1 MNPEQVTAIHRS
13 RLAVI
18 YIRQSTYQQVLH
30 HQESQRRQRGLIQR
44 AKALGWPTDKIL
56 EVDDDLGHSAS
67 RSSHRLGFHEMVSE
81 TALGKVGLILALEV
95 SRLCR
100 ANRDWYHLLDICSV
114 TGTLIADAEGL
125 YDPRA
130 YNDRL
135 LLGLKGTL
143 SEAELHIMKQ
153 RMAEAIREK
162 AKRGEFRFRLPPGL
176 VWDEAGQIQ
185 KHPDE
190 QVASVLDLIFER
202 FEQLGSVNQT
212 QRSLAEEGVRV
223 PVLGGRKGKLVW
235 KPPSYRYV
243 HRVLT
248 NPLYAGTYA
257 FGQRQTEEV
266 LDSNQRPVKRQK
278 PKPPKDWHALIPDHH
293 EGYISGEQFEKNLG
307 DIASNRRGSEFVG
320 AAREGDSLLQGL
332 VLCGRCGRSMKVAY
346 SRRPRTTRYRCADR
360 NKQTGSTIC
369 QSFGAVRL
377 ERAVEELVLEC
388 LRPLGVEAMIEAADG
403 YSEASERQQQY
414 WQQQVERARYESD
427 VAQRAYD
434 AVDPMNRLVAREL
447 ERRFEKAL
455 EGLEAVEKEAEV
467 ALQALDKPLSASDKE
482 RLKSYGENLPELWS
496 APTTRAQERKRIVRC
511 LIQQVVVTVPTEGCR
526 LKADVHWSGGERTVV
541 EVPKGKSGVHRY
553 VSDPELIELIRQLA
567 REFSDVQIA
576 RILHRKRLRTPKGLT
591 FTTYRIAGLR
601 NNYGIPP
608 APKLPRKGEDIYT
621 ALEAGKILG
630 VDRGTVIRWVEA
642 GLLRGSQA
650 TDGAPWRIRV
660 TEEDRQRLTAT
671 QVDEQWLPLKGAALA
686 LGVSSQTVLQ
696 KLKSGELEGK
706 RVRVGRRSGWRIH
719 LLQRTCDNQPP
730 LFHDFSK

>member
-1 MNPEQVTAIHRS
+1 MNPEQVTAFHCS
-13 RLAVI
+13 RLAVV
-18 YIRQSTYQQVLH
+18 YIRQSTYQQVVH

-44 AKALGWPTDKIL
+44 AKALGWPRDKIL

-81 TALGKVGLILALEV
+81 TALGKIGLILALEV

-153 RMAEAIREK
+153 RMVEAIREK

-176 VWDEAGQIQ
+176 VWDEAGKIQ

-190 QVASVLDLIFER
+190 QVANVLGQIFER

-212 QRSLAEEGVRV
+212 QRSMAEEGIRV
-223 PVLGGRKGKLVW
+223 PVLEGRKGKLVW

-266 LDSNQRPVKRQK
+266 IDSNQRPVKRQK

-293 EGYISGEQFEKNLG
+293 EGYISAEQFEKNLG

-320 AAREGDSLLQGL
+320 AAREGESLLQGL
-332 VLCGRCGRSMKVAY
+332 VLCGRCGRPMKVAY

-388 LRPLGVEAMIEAADG
+388 LRPLGVEAMIEAAAG
-403 YSEASERQQQY
+403 YSEASGRQRQY
-414 WQQQVERARYESD
+414 WQQQVERAGYEAD
-427 VAQRAYD
+427 IARRAYE
-434 AVDPMNRLVAREL
+434 AVDPLCNRL
-447 ERRFEKAL
+447 
-455 EGLEAVEKEAEV
+455 GNV
-467 ALQALDKPLSASDKE
+467 AL
-482 RLKSYGENLPELWS
+482 N
-496 APTTRAQERKRIVRC
+496 
-511 LIQQVVVTVPTEGCR
+511 
-526 LKADVHWSGGERTVV
+526 
-541 EVPKGKSGVHRY
+541 
-553 VSDPELIELIRQLA
+553 
-567 REFSDVQIA
+567 
-576 RILHRKRLRTPKGLT
+576 
-591 FTTYRIAGLR
+591 
-601 NNYGIPP
+601 
-608 APKLPRKGEDIYT
+608 
-621 ALEAGKILG
+621 AGK
-630 VDRGTVIRWVEA
+630 R
-642 GLLRGSQA
+642 
-650 TDGAPWRIRV
+650 
-660 TEEDRQRLTAT
+660 
-671 QVDEQWLPLKGAALA
+671 
-686 LGVSSQTVLQ
+686 
-696 KLKSGELEGK
+696 
-706 RVRVGRRSGWRIH
+706 
-719 LLQRTCDNQPP
+719 
-730 LFHDFSK
+730 